1 MIELVFAPDDVAR
14 VRFAFS
20 PLWEMVRSLRV
31 LADPSGHALH
41 LPWARTVRPR
51 LRGLDLGPLH
61 ELVPSWGYIP
71 DFLTPPPVTPLPDLG
86 AELDAVRATPPEVV
100 AAELRWTERGDSAVP
115 GRLAMADD
123 PARTLETVAD
133 LLERYWAAALEPFWP
148 RVRDLLEGDVL
159 RRAHALA
166 ARGAEGV
173 FAGLHDAVGWR
184 AGTLSIDRR
193 WEFRGGLAGR
203 GLLLVPSVFVWPSV
217 SVMLPPYQAMLS
229 YPPTGVATL
238 WESGGPP
245 GPGGGRAPG
254 ALAALIGRR
263 RAELL
268 TVLATPAST
277 TELAERMGV
286 TAGAVSQHLGVLR
299 ACGLVTGHRLGR
311 RVLYV
316 RTPEGDSL
324 AVSAAASARAR
335 TRHGEVALRRAPG
348 C

>member
-41 LPWARTVRPR
+41 LPWVHAVQPR
-51 LRGLDLGPLH
+51 LRGLDIGPLR

-71 DFLTPPPVTPLPDLG
+71 DFLTPPPSTPLPDLG
-86 AELDAVRATPPEVV
+86 AELATVRATPPEVV
-100 AAELRWTERGDSAVP
+100 AGELRWTERGNRAGPV
-115 GRLAMADD
+115 RLAMADD
-123 PARTLETVAD
+123 PERTLETIAD
-133 LLERYWAAALEPFWP
+133 LLEGYWAAVVEPFWP

-159 RRAHALA
+159 RRTRALA
-166 ARGAEGV
+166 AHGAEGV
-173 FAGLHDAVGWR
+173 FADLHEAVAWR
-184 AGTLSIDRR
+184 AGTLSIDRS
-193 WEFRGGLAGR
+193 WEFHGELAGQ
-203 GLLLVPSVFVWPSV
+203 GLLLVPSVFVWPDV

-238 WESGGPP
+238 WEAGGPSAP
-245 GPGGGRAPG
+245 DKGRAPD

-268 TVLATPAST
+268 TALATPAST
-277 TELAERMGV
+277 TELARRMGV

-316 RTPEGDSL
+316 RTPEGDL
-324 AVSAAASARAR
+324 FSAIPTQEGS
-335 TRHGEVALRRAPG
+335 PG
-348 C
+348 GSTP